1 MSEEENFQ
9 KVILDALVS
18 LRKDIDGLKI
28 DVTSSEQR
36 VVECVDKVQKIV
48 DGAEWEMR
56 EFISMVHK
64 VERARDKAMHSVNDY
79 IASLEKVIGPLANV
93 VKRNSERLDKVHQM
107 IERIYRAV
115 KL

>member
-1 MSEEENFQ
+1 MSEEEDFQ
-9 KVILDALVS
+9 KVILDALVG

-28 DVTSSEQR
+28 DVASSEKQ
-36 VVECVDKVQKIV
+36 VVECVDRVQKIV

-56 EFISMVHK
+56 EFVSMLHK
-64 VERARDKAMHSVNDY
+64 VERARDKAMHSVNDH
-79 IASLEKVIGPLANV
+79 IASLEKAIVPLANV
-93 VKRNSERLDKVHQM
+93 VKRNSERLDKVDQM

>member
-36 VVECVDKVQKIV
+36 VVECVD
-48 DGAEWEMR
+48 
-56 EFISMVHK
+56 
-64 VERARDKAMHSVNDY
+64 
-79 IASLEKVIGPLANV
+79 
-93 VKRNSERLDKVHQM
+93 
-107 IERIYRAV
+107 
-115 KL
+115 